1 MNEKFYDV
9 ILEKPD
15 TTVFMTIGFIR
26 ETLSLDYNDAKNIA
40 TNVPSTVKKDLT
52 KDEADTLVKKF
63 KMIGA
68 EVSLKES
75 EDVKS
80 VQRFDVVLTSKGS
93 DISGVTILV
102 KNIFVMSL
110 LEARN
115 LIAAPPCV
123 IRKNIMKEDAEA
135 IKEQLEAA
143 GATVEI
149 KLHA

>member
-1 MNEKFYDV
+1 MKEKFYDV
-9 ILEKPD
+9 ILEKAD
-15 TTVFMTIGFIR
+15 TTVIMTIALIR
-26 ETLSLDYNDAKNIA
+26 EIVSLDYNDAKNIA
-40 TNVPSTVKKDLT
+40 TVVPSTVRKALT
-52 KDEADTLVKKF
+52 KEDADALVKKF

-75 EDVKS
+75 KDAES

-102 KNIFVMSL
+102 RNIFGMSL
-110 LEARN
+110 LEAKN

-135 IKEQLEAA
+135 IKGKLEAA

>member
-1 MNEKFYDV
+1 MKEKFYDV
-9 ILEKPD
+9 ILEKAD
-15 TTVFMTIGFIR
+15 TTVIMTIALIR
-26 ETLSLDYNDAKNIA
+26 EIVSLDYNDAKNIA
-40 TNVPSTVKKDLT
+40 TVVPSTVRKALT
-52 KDEADTLVKKF
+52 KEDADALVKKF

-75 EDVKS
+75 EDAES

-102 KNIFVMSL
+102 RNIFGMSL
-110 LEARN
+110 LEAKN

-135 IKEQLEAA
+135 IKGKLEAA

>member
-1 MNEKFYDV
+1 MKEKFYDV
-9 ILEKPD
+9 ILEKAD
-15 TTVFMTIGFIR
+15 TTVIMTIGLIR
-26 ETLSLDYNDAKNIA
+26 EIVSLDYNDAKNIA
-40 TNVPSTVKKDLT
+40 TVVPSTVRKALT
-52 KDEADTLVKKF
+52 KEDADALVKKF

-75 EDVKS
+75 EDAES

-102 KNIFVMSL
+102 RNIFGMSL
-110 LEARN
+110 LEAKN

-135 IKEQLEAA
+135 IKGKLEAA